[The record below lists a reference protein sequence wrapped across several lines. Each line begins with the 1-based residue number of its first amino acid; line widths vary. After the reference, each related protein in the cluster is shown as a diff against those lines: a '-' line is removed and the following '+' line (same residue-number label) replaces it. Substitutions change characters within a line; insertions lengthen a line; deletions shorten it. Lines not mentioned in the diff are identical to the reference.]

1 MKSKILT
8 LVALTI
14 LLVSCKGQTKETTD
28 HATIINESIDA
39 KVFAE
44 KLQSAQN
51 PQIIDVRTPDEF
63 NSKHLDNAVNI
74 DFNSPSFTSEIS
86 KLDKSKPTFVYCLS
100 GGRSASALSEMKE
113 IGFTEA
119 YNMKGGM
126 LKWNALGLNNAKSS
140 VSGMTKADYD
150 KLLSTD
156 KKVLVD
162 FYAEWCGPCKKMAP
176 YLDKMTTELK
186 DNVII
191 IRIDVDKN
199 EALANEL
206 KIEALPTLM
215 LYENKKV
222 TWQTVGFI
230 TEEDLRKKL

>member
-1 MKSKILT
+1 MKSRILT
-8 LVALTI
+8 LTASI
-14 LLVSCKGQTKETTD
+14 LLLISCKGQTKEDTNT
-28 HATIINESIDA
+28 AEIINESIDP

-44 KLQSAQN
+44 KIKSVQN
-51 PQIIDVRTPDEF
+51 PQIVDVRTPEEF

-74 DFNSPSFTSEIS
+74 DFNSAEFAAEIN
-86 KLDKSKPTFVYCLS
+86 KLDKTKPTFVYCLS
-100 GGRSASALSEMKE
+100 GSRSSFAADKMKKS
-113 IGFTEA
+113 GFTEV

-126 LKWNALGLNNAKSS
+126 MKWNALGLGNGKVSP
-140 VSGMTKADYD
+140 SGMTKADYD

-176 YLDKMTTELK
+176 YLDKMTEELK
-186 DNVII
+186 DKVTIL
-191 IRIDVDKN
+191 RIDVDKN

-206 KIEALPTLM
+206 QIEALPTLL

-222 TWQTVGFI
+222 TWQNVGYI
-230 TEEDLRKKL
+230 TEDELRKKL

>member
-1 MKSKILT
+1 
-8 LVALTI
+8 
-14 LLVSCKGQTKETTD
+14 
-28 HATIINESIDA
+28 
-39 KVFAE
+39 
-44 KLQSAQN
+44 
-51 PQIIDVRTPDEF
+51 
-63 NSKHLDNAVNI
+63 
-74 DFNSPSFTSEIS
+74 
-86 KLDKSKPTFVYCLS
+86 
-100 GGRSASALSEMKE
+100 
-113 IGFTEA
+113 
-119 YNMKGGM
+119 
-126 LKWNALGLNNAKSS
+126 
-140 VSGMTKADYD
+140 
-150 KLLSTD
+150 
-156 KKVLVD
+156 
-162 FYAEWCGPCKKMAP
+162 MAP

>member
-1 MKSKILT
+1 MKKLFGFLLVAGMVSTAFVSKSKL
-8 LVALTI
+8 
-14 LLVSCKGQTKETTD
+14 ETSSVVLKD
-28 HATIINESIDA
+28 GIEFQKSSYDEAIKAAKKSGKLIFIDA
-39 KVFAE
+39 Y
-44 KLQSAQN
+44 
-51 PQIIDVRTPDEF
+51 T
-63 NSKHLDNAVNI
+63 
-74 DFNSPSFTSEIS
+74 
-86 KLDKSKPTFVYCLS
+86 
-100 GGRSASALSEMKE
+100 
-113 IGFTEA
+113 
-119 YNMKGGM
+119 
-126 LKWNALGLNNAKSS
+126 
-140 VSGMTKADYD
+140 
-150 KLLSTD
+150 
-156 KKVLVD
+156 
-162 FYAEWCGPCKKMAP
+162 EWCGPCKKMAP